1 MAWGISVFDFIKD
14 KTLTTAPNAS
24 FEVEIRFRFQNH
36 QEVYR
41 VLPFLRSKLR
51 HDGEWETTIYGQ
63 DLFKSGELLRLSK
76 VVLDEKIR
84 WFFAWKGPDLGEFAN
99 IRQEIGEEVTNGVI
113 ESQILQFL
121 NGEKDIRS
129 PQDLDLKLGLL
140 GYERFMSFTGNNYVG
155 FFEPLGLDVK
165 FMHSADLKWPLLV
178 EVEKTAETREEAA
191 HCEQKLRQF
200 CETFDLL
207 EIIVK
212 EEPPTLLYSN
222 IVSEKS

>member
-1 MAWGISVFDFIKD
+1 M
-14 KTLTTAPNAS
+14 TTVPNFS
-24 FEVEIRFRFQNH
+24 YEVEIRFRFQNH

-41 VLPFLRSKLR
+41 VLPFLRSILQ

-121 NGEKDIRS
+121 KGKKEIRS
-129 PQDLDLKLGLL
+129 PQALDLELDLL
-140 GYERFMSFTGNNYVG
+140 GDERFMSFTGNNYVG
-155 FFEPLGLDVK
+155 FLNRWDS
-165 FMHSADLKWPLLV
+165 MSNS
-178 EVEKTAETREEAA
+178 
-191 HCEQKLRQF
+191 C
-200 CETFDLL
+200 
-207 EIIVK
+207 IVR
-212 EEPPTLLYSN
+212 T
-222 IVSEKS
+222 